1 MANNKFVVVPRN
13 PEENRRVE
21 KGREKCRRRNWTSLI
36 TVQMKR
42 NIAGNRENVLV
53 VPQMSKYSA
62 GKVKKL
68 SRTKLLLTFAYFY
81 NIFHLF
87 AICLDRKQK
96 EKEVLAVRKA
106 KYS

>member
-21 KGREKCRRRNWTSLI
+21 KGREKCTEWDPIENWTSLI

-68 SRTKLLLTFAYFY
+68 SQTKLLLTFAYFY

-87 AICLDRKQK
+87 AICLD
-96 EKEVLAVRKA
+96 
-106 KYS
+106 